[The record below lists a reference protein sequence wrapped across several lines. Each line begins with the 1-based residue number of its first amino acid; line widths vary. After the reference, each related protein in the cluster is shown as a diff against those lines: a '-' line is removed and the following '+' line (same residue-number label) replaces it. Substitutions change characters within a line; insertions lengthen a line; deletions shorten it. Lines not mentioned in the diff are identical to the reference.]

1 MFPGIFD
8 SWYWNNTRL
17 LSMRIFTALSAS
29 VYKKSLRLSSAGRNV
44 YTTGEVVNL
53 IAVDCSKVQEA
64 TMFFN
69 LIFTTPLQIG
79 LAIYFLWQY
88 LNYSI
93 LVGKLSIFIS
103 IKNENFILSRL
114 LQKIFFLHKGFSLLI
129 LIQFQV
135 SVLL

>member
-1 MFPGIFD
+1 MIWWWLFTHLISFARNQTWYNVIVFSGIFD
-8 SWYWNNTRL
+8 SWYWNQTRQ

-29 VYKKSLRLSSAGRNV
+29 VYKKSLKLSSAGRNK

-69 LIFTTPLQIG
+69 FIFTTPLQIS

-88 LNYSI
+88 LNYSV
-93 LVGKLSIFIS
+93 LVGKYIFIS
-103 IKNENFILSRL
+103 
-114 LQKIFFLHKGFSLLI
+114 KIFSI
-129 LIQFQV
+129 V
-135 SVLL
+135 